1 MLREKASP
9 GRVETHKV
17 NLCVILVRMSTKL
30 TEATLVKNE
39 LYSTMCQSFAQL
51 ILILYDFNLQ
61 FEEEAKLVARFE
73 VPGRPTC
80 LTVIGRKT
88 LPKRLETTTD
98 ETKMAVRSK
107 KPLKAKKNKDNGKT
121 GRATV
126 RTSGSFV

>member
-1 MLREKASP
+1 M
-9 GRVETHKV
+9 
-17 NLCVILVRMSTKL
+17 
-30 TEATLVKNE
+30 KNE
-39 LYSTMCQSFAQL
+39 LFSTICQPFPQL
-51 ILILYDFNLQ
+51 IVILYDFDLQ
-61 FEEEAKLVARFE
+61 FDEEATLVARFE

-98 ETKMAVRSK
+98 ETKMAVKSE

>member
-1 MLREKASP
+1 M
-9 GRVETHKV
+9 ETHKV
-17 NLCVILVRMSTKL
+17 NLCVVLVRMSTNL
-30 TEATLVKNE
+30 TEATLVKNV
-39 LYSTMCQSFAQL
+39 LYSTMCQPFAQL
-51 ILILYDFNLQ
+51 IFILYYFNLQ
-61 FEEEAKLVARFE
+61 FEDEAKLVARFE

-88 LPKRLETTTD
+88 LPKRPETTTD

-121 GRATV
+121 GRVTV